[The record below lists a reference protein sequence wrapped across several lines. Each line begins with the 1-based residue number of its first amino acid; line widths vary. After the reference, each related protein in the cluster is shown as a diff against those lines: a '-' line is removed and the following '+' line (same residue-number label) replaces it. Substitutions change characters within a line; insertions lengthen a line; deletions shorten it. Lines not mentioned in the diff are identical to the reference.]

1 MLYAVPDGM
10 GLHFDEDAYL
20 MDPVNELRSRY
31 VMTNTDSDVA
41 GYLEENGWTLLYE
54 GASAAVYERG

>member
-1 MLYAVPDGM
+1 
-10 GLHFDEDAYL
+10 
-20 MDPVNELRSRY
+20 
-31 VMTNTDSDVA
+31 MTNTDSDVA

>member
-1 MLYAVPDGM
+1 
-10 GLHFDEDAYL
+10 
-20 MDPVNELRSRY
+20 MDPVNEIRSRY

-54 GASAAVYERG
+54 GASATVYERG